1 MRQLDGI
8 TDSMDMNLS
17 KLQEMVEDRG
27 ARHAAVHGVA
37 KSWTRLSNN
46 NQPNTVKESWDVSRD
61 TGYLSSPGSS
71 SKTQGSHQVT
81 DRLELR
87 LKNVLNTDADLRP
100 LCRGSQEAWVGEEGG
115 MLGHTQEVGANAGPR
130 WEAVNHTQTHKIH
143 VWPMF
148 QYCYSIK

>member
-1 MRQLDGI
+1 M
-8 TDSMDMNLS
+8 
-17 KLQEMVEDRG
+17 
-27 ARHAAVHGVA
+27 
-37 KSWTRLSNN
+37 
-46 NQPNTVKESWDVSRD
+46 SRD
-61 TGYLSSPGSS
+61 TGYLSSPSSS

-130 WEAVNHTQTHKIH
+130 
-143 VWPMF
+143 
-148 QYCYSIK
+148 